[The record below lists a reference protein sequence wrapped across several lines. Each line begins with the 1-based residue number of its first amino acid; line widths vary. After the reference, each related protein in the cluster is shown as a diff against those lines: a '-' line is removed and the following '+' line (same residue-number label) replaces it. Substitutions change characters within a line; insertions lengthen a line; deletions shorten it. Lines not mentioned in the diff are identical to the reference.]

1 MLQETKATGHTMVAI
16 VGRPNVG
23 KSTLFN
29 RLLGHRQALVQDV
42 SGVTRD
48 RHYADC
54 EWEGRG
60 ITLIDTGGFVAP
72 NLADALSKQVRL
84 QAQVAIEECE
94 LILFVVDGR
103 QGLSVDD
110 VELAK
115 LLRKQPKPL
124 LLVVNKA
131 DTPQMANVLSGEF
144 FKLGLKEPFPVSAEH
159 NLGIESLRLAIL
171 QQLPSLP
178 SPEAAPTDAQ
188 AIRMAL
194 LGRPN
199 VGKSTLANALLKA
212 ERFLVSPI
220 PGTTRDAL
228 NESFEHNGQ
237 RYTLT
242 DTAGIRRKSTIV
254 EQLEQQ
260 SILRSLRAMENCE
273 VCCIVMDVQE
283 LAVEQDMKLAELAER
298 RGKAMVF
305 VVNKWDLHG
314 KASDEEAFRKGLKA
328 AMRWL
333 SWVPIVFLSA
343 KEGKKVEKLLEVAKH
358 LHTQTRQRFS
368 TPALNRWLQ
377 AATAEHSIPRA
388 GGRAFRTYYCSQVGV
403 SPLSF
408 QFVCNFPERL
418 PETYRRYLSNSL
430 REALGLQVPFNM
442 WFRERPGQHRRQQ
455 QVARMKALKRKH

>member
-1 MLQETKATGHTMVAI
+1 MVAI

-29 RLLGHRQALVQDV
+29 RLLGFRQALVQDV

-54 EWEGRG
+54 EWEDRH

-72 NLADALSKQVRL
+72 NSADLLSRQVRL
-84 QAQVAIEECE
+84 QAQLAIEECA

-103 QGLSVDD
+103 GGVNADD
-110 VELAK
+110 LELAK
-115 LLRKQPKPL
+115 FLRKQPKPL

-131 DTPQMANVLSGEF
+131 DTPQLANLLVGEF
-144 FKLGLKEPFPVSAEH
+144 FQLGLKEPFAVSAEH
-159 NLGIESLRLAIL
+159 NLGIDLLRQAIC
-171 QQLPSLP
+171 QHLPPPIAPLEA
-178 SPEAAPTDAQ
+178 PEDLNS
-188 AIRMAL
+188 IRMAL

-199 VGKSTLANALLKA
+199 VGKSTLANALLKTD
-212 ERFLVSPI
+212 RFLVSPI

-228 NESFEHNGQ
+228 DESFEHNGQ
-237 RYTLT
+237 RYLLT
-242 DTAGIRRKSTIV
+242 DTAGIRKKSTIV

-260 SILRSLRAMENCE
+260 SILRSLRAMETCE

-283 LAVEQDMKLAELAER
+283 LAVDQDMKLAELAEH

-328 AMRWL
+328 AMRQL

-343 KEGKKVEKLLEVAKH
+343 KEGKKVDKLLEVAKH
-358 LHTQTRQRFS
+358 VHVQTRQRFS

-377 AATAEHSIPRA
+377 AATAEHSIPRV
-388 GGRAFRTYYCSQVGV
+388 GGRAFRTYYCAQVGV

-408 QFVCNFPERL
+408 QFICNFPQRL
-418 PETYRRYLSNSL
+418 PEAYRRYLSNSL
-430 REALGLQVPFNM
+430 RETLGLQVPFRM
-442 WFRERPGQHRRQQ
+442 WFKERPGRQQRLQ

>member
-1 MLQETKATGHTMVAI
+1 MVAI

-54 EWEGRG
+54 EWEGRH
-60 ITLIDTGGFVAP
+60 ITLVDTGGFVDSSS
-72 NLADALSKQVRL
+72 ADVLSKQVRL

-103 QGLSVDD
+103 QGIGVDD

-131 DTPQMANVLSGEF
+131 DSPQMADVLAGEF
-144 FKLGLKEPFPVSAEH
+144 FQLGLKEPIPISAEH
-159 NLGIESLRLAIL
+159 NLGMESLRLAIL
-171 QQLPSLP
+171 QQLPNTP
-178 SPEAAPTDAQ
+178 TPAATPEDAS
-188 AIRMAL
+188 AIRIAL

-199 VGKSTLANALLKA
+199 VGKSTLANALLQT

-228 NESFEHNGQ
+228 DESFEHNGQ
-237 RYTLT
+237 RYILT
-242 DTAGIRRKSTIV
+242 DTAGVRRKSTIV

-260 SILRSLRAMENCE
+260 SILRSLRAMEACD

-283 LAVEQDMKLAELAER
+283 LLVEQEMKLSELAER
-298 RGKAMVF
+298 RGKAMVL

-314 KASDEEAFRKGLKA
+314 KASDEGAFRESLKA

-343 KEGKKVEKLLEVAKH
+343 KEGKKVEKLLEVSKH
-358 LHTQTRQRFS
+358 VHTQARQRFS
-368 TPALNRWLQ
+368 TPAMNRWLQ
-377 AATAEHSIPRA
+377 TAMTEHSTPRV

-403 SPLSF
+403 SPLAF

-418 PETYRRYLSNSL
+418 PETYRRYLANSL
-430 REALGLQVPFNM
+430 RETLGLQVPFNM
-442 WFRERPGQHRRQQ
+442 WFRERPGQHRRMQ
-455 QVARMKALKRKH
+455 QVARMKALKRR

>member
-1 MLQETKATGHTMVAI
+1 MLQETKASRHAMVAI

-54 EWEGRG
+54 EWEGRP

-72 NLADALSKQVRL
+72 NAGDVLSKQVRL

-103 QGLSVDD
+103 AGVSVDD
-110 VELAK
+110 LELAK

-131 DTPQMANVLSGEF
+131 DTPQMADVLASEF
-144 FKLGLKEPFPVSAEH
+144 FQLGLKEPFAVSAEH
-159 NLGIESLRLAIL
+159 NLGIASLRFAIL
-171 QQLPSLP
+171 QQLPEVPPLA
-178 SPEAAPTDAQ
+178 AAPEKAN
-188 AIRMAL
+188 AIHMAL

-228 NESFEHNGQ
+228 EASFEHQGQ
-237 RYTLT
+237 RYILT
-242 DTAGIRRKSTIV
+242 DTAGVRRKSTIV

-260 SILRSLRAMENCE
+260 SIMRSLRAMEACE

-283 LAVEQDMKLAELAER
+283 LAVEQDMKLAELAEQ
-298 RGKAMVF
+298 RGKSMVF
-305 VVNKWDLHG
+305 VVNKWDLHD

-333 SWVPIVFLSA
+333 DWVPIVFLSA
-343 KEGKKVEKLLEVAKH
+343 KEGRKVEKLLEVAKH
-358 LHTQTRQRFS
+358 VHTQTRQRFS

-377 AATAEHSIPRA
+377 AAMAEHSTPRV

-408 QFVCNFPERL
+408 QFVCNFPDRL

-430 REALGLQVPFNM
+430 REALRLQVPFRM
-442 WFRERPGQHRRQQ
+442 WFRERPGQHRRLQ
-455 QVARMKALKRKH
+455 QVARMKALKRR

>member
-1 MLQETKATGHTMVAI
+1 MSRGTRSNHAMVAI

-54 EWEGRG
+54 EWDGRH
-60 ITLIDTGGFVAP
+60 ITLVDTGGFVAP
-72 NLADALSKQVRL
+72 NATDALTKQVRL

-103 QGLSVDD
+103 QGLGADD
-110 VELAK
+110 IELAK
-115 LLRKQPKPL
+115 FLRKQPKPL

-131 DTPQMANVLSGEF
+131 DVPKTAPLLASEF
-144 FKLGLKEPFPVSAEH
+144 FQLGLREPHPVSAEH
-159 NLGIESLRLAIL
+159 NLGIDALRFAIL
-171 QQLPSLP
+171 QQLPDTPLP
-178 SPEAAPTDAQ
+178 AAAPEDAG

-212 ERFLVSPI
+212 ERFLVSPL

-228 NESFEHNGQ
+228 DERFEHQGQ
-237 RYTLT
+237 RYILT

-260 SILRSLRAMENCE
+260 SILRSLRAMETCE
-273 VCCIVMDVQE
+273 VCCLIMDVQE
-283 LAVEQDMKLAELAER
+283 LAVEQDMKLAELAES

-328 AMRWL
+328 AMPWL

-358 LHTQTRQRFS
+358 VHAQAGQRFS

-377 AATAEHSIPRA
+377 AAAAEHSIPRVK
-388 GGRAFRTYYCSQVGV
+388 GKAFRTYYCSQVGV
-403 SPLSF
+403 SPLAF
-408 QFVCNFPERL
+408 QFICNFPERL
-418 PETYRRYLSNSL
+418 PDTYRRYLSNSL
-430 REALGLQVPFNM
+430 RETLGLQVPFRM
-442 WFRERPGQHRRQQ
+442 WFRERPGRHQRLQ
-455 QVARMKALKRKH
+455 QVARMKALKRRP

>member
-1 MLQETKATGHTMVAI
+1 MVAI

-29 RLLGHRQALVQDV
+29 RLLGHRQALVQDI

-54 EWEGRG
+54 EWDGRP

-72 NLADALSKQVRL
+72 HSADFLSKQVRL
-84 QAQVAIEECE
+84 QAQLAIEECE
-94 LILFVVDGR
+94 LILFVVDGK

-110 VELAK
+110 LELAT

-131 DTPQMANVLSGEF
+131 DTPQTADLLTSEF
-144 FKLGLKEPFPVSAEH
+144 FQLGLKEPFPISAEH
-159 NLGIESLRLAIL
+159 NLGIDALRLAIL
-171 QQLPSLP
+171 QHLPATLFP
-178 SPEAAPTDAQ
+178 ACAPENAH
-188 AIRMAL
+188 AIRIAL

-199 VGKSTLANALLKA
+199 VGKSTLANALLKT

-228 NESFEHNGQ
+228 DQRFEHQGQ
-237 RYTLT
+237 HYVLT
-242 DTAGIRRKSTIV
+242 DTAGVRRKSTIV

-260 SILRSLRAMENCE
+260 SILRSLKAMETCH
-273 VCCIVMDVQE
+273 VCCMVMDVQE
-283 LAVEQDMKLAELAER
+283 LAVEQEMKLAELAEQ

-305 VVNKWDLHG
+305 VVNKWDLHD
-314 KASDEEAFRKGLKA
+314 KASDEETFRKGLKA
-328 AMRWL
+328 AVPWL

-343 KEGKKVEKLLEVAKH
+343 KEGKRVEKLLEVCKH
-358 LHTQTRQRFS
+358 LHTQTQQRFP

-377 AATAEHSIPRA
+377 SATAEHSAPHV
-388 GGRAFRTYYCSQVGV
+388 GGRAFRTYYCSQVGC

-408 QFVCNFPERL
+408 QFVCNLPQRL

-430 REALGLQVPFNM
+430 REALGLQVPFRM
-442 WFRERPGQHRRQQ
+442 WFRERPGQHRRFQ
-455 QVARMKALKRKH
+455 QVARMKALKRR